1 VVGDSLSQGLNC
13 TKGRLAVRDRRF
25 LVSTQAILGEGPIRL
40 SEKEAR
46 HLAVVLRLGVKDTV
60 ELIDGKGH
68 LLKGEIQEINP
79 KKNLVL
85 IKAIAPPIFQDDRL
99 PIILFTGL
107 LRSEKMDLVVQKASE
122 MGIEKIIP
130 VITQRSVA
138 RPGKAKTKRWETV
151 ALQAL
156 KQCKGLMAPDIT
168 PPISFEAI
176 PEVEK
181 DLKVSFAT
189 VLALDPG
196 LPSLLHCLIKN
207 STPYAIFVG
216 PEGGF
221 TEYELSFLKNLG
233 FTLSSLAPRV
243 LRAETACIASIGIA
257 VNITVMAK
265 A

>member
-1 VVGDSLSQGLNC
+1 MVGARLSQGLDW
-13 TKGRLAVRDRRF
+13 TEGRRAVRDRRF
-25 LVSTQAILGEGPIRL
+25 LVSTEAILGEGPIRL

-68 LLKGEIQEINP
+68 LLKGEIQEINA

-85 IKAIAPPIFQDDRL
+85 VKPVAPPIFQDDRL
-99 PIILFTGL
+99 PIILFAGL

-138 RPGKAKTKRWETV
+138 RPGKEKTKRWEAV

-156 KQCKGLMAPDIT
+156 KQCKGLMAPDIS
-168 PPISFEAI
+168 PPTAFEAI
-176 PEVEK
+176 PEVVK

-189 VLALDPG
+189 VLAPEPG
-196 LPSLLHCLIKN
+196 LPSLLHCLIKK

-221 TEYELSFLKNLG
+221 TEHELRFLTDVG
-233 FTLSSLAPRV
+233 FTPSSLAPRV

-257 VNITVMAK
+257 VNIAAMAK